1 MAAYTWYSAHKV
13 PRAQERAGLAAF
25 HFPGLS
31 VTIEQARFG
40 SEMAMPPGDHHVVAF
55 NVARVPVDIHA
66 CYISSNARS
75 DYRRFGPV
83 SFVPAGVGLHMV
95 GKEAG
100 AAMLMCRFES
110 RDHPDLSDNM
120 AHFDIAR
127 LERCTDIRNR
137 DIVRALERIAEEARN
152 PGLGSGTLIGGLA
165 ATLAVDLARLA
176 HVPGHASLSA
186 EAVRQVE
193 RYCAGALQGRPL
205 LADAAALCGLS
216 ERHFAATLKQ
226 ATGQG
231 FHQFVAS
238 LRLRQARQ
246 LLAETALP
254 IKEVSYRCGFSHVS
268 SFSSAFR
275 EAEGITP
282 HRYRTDRQ
290 H

>member
-1 MAAYTWYSAHKV
+1 M
-13 PRAQERAGLAAF
+13 AAF

-31 VTIEQARFG
+31 VAIEQARFG

-66 CYISSNARS
+66 CYISNSARS

-100 AAMLMCRFES
+100 ASMLMCRFES
-110 RDHPDLSDNM
+110 RDHPQLSDTM
-120 AHFDIAR
+120 VHFDMAR

-137 DIVRALERIAEEARN
+137 DIVRVLERIAEETRN
-152 PGLGSGTLIGGLA
+152 PGLGSDTLIGGLA
-165 ATLAVDLARLA
+165 ATLAVDLARMA
-176 HVPGHASLSA
+176 QVPGEADLSG
-186 EAVRQVE
+186 EQLQQLE
-193 RYCAGALQGRPL
+193 RYCAEDLQGKPL
-205 LADAAALCGLS
+205 LADAAALCGMS
-216 ERHFAATLKQ
+216 ERSFAAALKQ

-231 FHQFVAS
+231 FHQFVAA
-238 LRLRQARQ
+238 LRLRLARQ
-246 LLAETALP
+246 LLAETGLP

-282 HRYRTDRQ
+282 YRYRTDRRS
-290 H
+290 